1 LCSTRPPIAAIA
13 LAAKSLLE
21 RKGLSYAEID
31 VSGDFAKREEMAAR
45 AFGRRT
51 VPQIF
56 IEDRHIAA
64 TTKSPSSSAKRG
76 SMRFSPRS
84 RRYLHRRH
92 DLVLG

>member
-1 LCSTRPPIAAIA
+1 MTRIVLYTTPYCGYCR
-13 LAAKSLLE
+13 AAKSLLE

-56 IEDRHIAA
+56 IDDRHIGGYDELAQLEREA
-64 TTKSPSSSAKRG
+64 RLDALLAELEAMPA
-76 SMRFSPRS
+76 P
-84 RRYLHRRH
+84 
-92 DLVLG
+92 VP